1 MQQKG
6 DEVVPT
12 NDDRQRAI
20 EEEVAAPGKLSKTR
34 RGHLDVAVIIML
46 SVVTLMILAL
56 LFDLLTTLGLFR
68 G

>member
-12 NDDRQRAI
+12 NDDRQRAL
-20 EEEVAAPGKLSKTR
+20 EEEVAAPGKLNKSR
-34 RGHLDVAVIIML
+34 RGHWNIAVIIML
-46 SVVTLMILAL
+46 SVVTLMVLAL
-56 LFDLLTTLGLFR
+56 LFNLLTTLGMFR

>member
-20 EEEVAAPGKLSKTR
+20 EEEATVPRKLSKTR
-34 RGHLDVAVIIML
+34 RGHLDLAVIIML
-46 SVVTLMILAL
+46 SVVTLMMLAPL
-56 LFDLLTTLGLFR
+56 IDLLTTLGLFR
-68 G
+68 A

>member
-56 LFDLLTTLGLFR
+56 LLDLLTTLGLFR

>member
-20 EEEVAAPGKLSKTR
+20 EEEVAASGKLSKPK
-34 RGHLDVAVIIML
+34 RGHLDVAIIVML
-46 SVVTLMILAL
+46 SVVTLMIIAL
-56 LFDLLTTLGLFR
+56 LFDLLTTPGLLR